1 LNRRKRRKRRRAEG
15 EKLKAEKLKLGN
27 ERQTEEGRS
36 PGWAGRS
43 AGGGGLAAK
52 TRKRRKIGRRIV
64 SQSSRSADTE
74 EAGDEPSRTG
84 AESTEHTEGFEQ
96 EETERTEDRGRGT
109 GDGFYRREQRE
120 RRLLFYPRYPRDPR

>member
-43 AGGGGLAAK
+43 AGGLLCELGLGLGELCEMIGFLLPESSP
-52 TRKRRKIGRRIV
+52 RR
-64 SQSSRSADTE
+64 
-74 EAGDEPSRTG
+74 G
-84 AESTEHTEGFEQ
+84 A
-96 EETERTEDRGRGT
+96 
-109 GDGFYRREQRE
+109 
-120 RRLLFYPRYPRDPR
+120 